1 MKKLFC
7 AILALCLSS
16 ALVLSAFAETVVTAG
31 GITARFSDV
40 FTVFTKDNIED
51 KADRAAELSED
62 FSELKGKLSKD
73 YLFYAVAPDMGWTVF
88 MTAGETDVS
97 KAIVDLADYSDGQTA
112 EQALIGGIKD
122 RASEVK
128 EIRKGAALFL
138 KLTFKKEQDA
148 GGANGQIGSGGQSGT
163 ADGGNTGSI
172 SGGTPGSS
180 ADGTSGSGTGDQS
193 AASQGA
199 ASQSAASQ
207 GAASQSAGTAG
218 ASLSTA
224 AGTDNRIMYVTV
236 MNSKVYTLVFIEQSA
251 ELSKNA
257 SDSAEYIFNSLEY
270 TVDSEVARVK
280 EHKKTT
286 FNILLA
292 VCSPLAAVAVFFI
305 IRSIKRDVE
314 RAKQE
319 QNLRKNMRKKPRR

>member
-31 GITARFSDV
+31 GITVRFSDV

-88 MTAGETDVS
+88 MTAGETDIS
-97 KAIVDLADYSDGQTA
+97 RAIVDLADFSDEQTA
-112 EQALIGGIKD
+112 EQALIGSIKS

-128 EIRKGAALFL
+128 EIRKGAALFYR
-138 KLTFKKEQDA
+138 LTFLKGKDA
-148 GGANGQIGSGGQSGT
+148 EDTGGSGEDSTVYSAPAASTVQSTDSQITDGQSTDSMGT
-163 ADGGNTGSI
+163 VDN
-172 SGGTPGSS
+172 
-180 ADGTSGSGTGDQS
+180 
-193 AASQGA
+193 
-199 ASQSAASQ
+199 
-207 GAASQSAGTAG
+207 
-218 ASLSTA
+218 
-224 AGTDNRIMYVTV
+224 TDNRIMYVTV

-270 TVDSEVARVK
+270 TVDSEAARVK

>member
-7 AILALCLSS
+7 AILALCLSL
-16 ALVLSAFAETVVTAG
+16 ALVLSAFAETVVAAG
-31 GITARFSDV
+31 GITVRFSDV

-73 YLFYAVAPDMGWTVF
+73 YLFYAVAPQMGWTVF

-199 ASQSAASQ
+199 V
-207 GAASQSAGTAG
+207 SQSAGTAG
-218 ASLSTA
+218 TSLSTA

-292 VCSPLAAVAVFFI
+292 VCAPLAAVAVFFI

-319 QNLRKNMRKKPRR
+319 QSLRKNMRKKPRR

>member
-1 MKKLFC
+1 MKSMKKLFC

-138 KLTFKKEQDA
+138 KLTFKREQDA

-199 ASQSAASQ
+199 ASQSA
-207 GAASQSAGTAG
+207 GTAG
-218 ASLSTA
+218 ASLSNA

-292 VCSPLAAVAVFFI
+292 VCAPLAAVAVFFI